1 MEKLQDVAGKIQ
13 RIEIQGASNVAKAGV
28 NAFAEYINSISFANK
43 EELIPQMVKAKD
55 VLFNARDT
63 EPALWNCLKLIIKKV
78 EKSDLNTEAELKTL
92 ISNSAE
98 FYIAQISKAKIE
110 IGRIGARRIANGMVI
125 MTHCHS
131 SAAEQILIQ
140 AHKENKD
147 FQVICTETRP
157 KLQGRI
163 TAQVLT
169 EAGIPVTMIVDSAMR
184 WILKN
189 YEKGVDMIITGAD
202 AITSEG
208 TVLNKIGS
216 RLLALAA
223 AESHVAY
230 YVATPL
236 LKYDTETIV
245 GNLTKIDLRDPDE
258 IWRKDE
264 GRPWVLKLE
273 NPAFE
278 TISRDYIAGL
288 ITEIGIFASE
298 QIGLMFEKYYD
309 I

>member
-1 MEKLQDVAGKIQ
+1 MDELLDVAEKIK

-28 NAFAEYINSISFANK
+28 KAFADYFNSISFSK
-43 EELIPQMVKAKD
+43 KDELTSEMAKAKD
-55 VLFNARDT
+55 ILFNARDT

-78 EKSDLNTEAELKTL
+78 EKSKLKNETVLKELIMK
-92 ISNSAE
+92 SAE
-98 FYIAQISKAKIE
+98 FYIDQILNAKIA
-110 IGRIGARRIANGMVI
+110 IGRIGARRIANGMII

-140 AHKENKD
+140 AKNENKD
-147 FQVICTETRP
+147 FHVICTETRP
-157 KLQGRI
+157 KMQGRI

-169 EAGIPVTMIVDSAMR
+169 DADIPVTMVVDSAMR
-184 WILKN
+184 WVLKN
-189 YEKGVDMIITGAD
+189 KEVDMIITGAD

-223 AESHVAY
+223 AESHVSY

-236 LKYDTETIV
+236 LKYDTETVV
-245 GNLTKIDLRDPDE
+245 GHLTKIELRDPEE
-258 IWRKDE
+258 IWGKDK
-264 GRPWVLKLE
+264 GRPWSLKLE

-278 TISRDYIAGL
+278 TISREYIAGL
-288 ITEIGIFASE
+288 ITEAGIFAPE
-298 QIGLMFEKYYD
+298 QIGLMFEKYYE